1 VTGPEVLLK
10 AVSMASNI
18 GKSPRNILTADFDLR
33 PGSPEQMNDESSQG
47 YYFRD
52 QKSVVTR
59 IPEAF
64 NGEGIYIQG
73 DQKQTIPLLF
83 KRIFEQI

>member
-1 VTGPEVLLK
+1 MTNE
-10 AVSMASNI
+10 AA
-18 GKSPRNILTADFDLR
+18 
-33 PGSPEQMNDESSQG
+33 QG

-64 NGEGIYIQG
+64 GGRGLYIQG
-73 DQKQTIPLLF
+73 DQKQTIPLLY
-83 KRIFEQI
+83 KYIIEAR